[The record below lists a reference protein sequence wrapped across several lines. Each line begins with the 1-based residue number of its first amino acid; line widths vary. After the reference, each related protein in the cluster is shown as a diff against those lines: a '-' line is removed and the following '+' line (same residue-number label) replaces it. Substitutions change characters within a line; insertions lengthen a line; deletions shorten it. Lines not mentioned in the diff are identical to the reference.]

1 MSVEISASKP
11 TATPPAPSRSGSD
24 LLMTVVIGL
33 VAGLA
38 GWLLIKLI
46 ARSKLLFSRVAC
58 WWRASSAPATA
69 AGLAADSGPPSP

>member
-24 LLMTVVIGL
+24 ATRLSFQMDLSSLLMTVVIGL

-46 ARSKLLFSRVAC
+46 ARSPDRQPDRS
-58 WWRASSAPATA
+58 
-69 AGLAADSGPPSP
+69 PPSSTGC